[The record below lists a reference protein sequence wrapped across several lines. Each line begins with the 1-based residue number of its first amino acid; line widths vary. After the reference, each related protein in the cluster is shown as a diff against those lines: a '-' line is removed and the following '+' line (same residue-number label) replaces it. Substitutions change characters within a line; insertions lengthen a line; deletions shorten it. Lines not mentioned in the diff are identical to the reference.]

1 MMSAREIVAELEAA
15 ARQEADSIAVLE
27 TTHWERVAPDLLPGS
42 MACLAAAQRRR
53 DALVAAA
60 RTLRQQ
66 DLAES
71 CAKAKRRGVRVRDT
85 LIALRDLPRGV
96 A

>member
-1 MMSAREIVAELEAA
+1 MMSAREIVAELETA
-15 ARQEADSIAVLE
+15 ARQEADNIVVLE

-53 DALVAAA
+53 DALVEAA
-60 RTLRQQ
+60 RLLRHQ
-66 DLAES
+66 DLVERCS
-71 CAKAKRRGVRVRDT
+71 KAAGKLRRLRDA
-85 LIALRDLPRGV
+85 LVALRDMRRGM